1 MDMNQI
7 IVEVGN
13 FDQSVDFY
21 QRLGFKLIVSAR
33 DEYARF
39 ELPSGS
45 ATFSIILSENPNP
58 GASVIYLEVD
68 DVDATYAKLIEGGVV
83 FDAAPENQS
92 YRWRTAPFK
101 DPSGNRFCL
110 YHAGL
115 DRRFPP
121 WRVETNSNE

>member
-7 IVEVGN
+7 SVEVGN
-13 FDQSVDFY
+13 FHESVDFY

-45 ATFSIILSENPNP
+45 ATFSIILSGTPNP

-68 DVDATYAKLIEGGVV
+68 DVDGTYADLVAAGVT
-83 FDAAPENQS
+83 FESAPADQP

-101 DPSGNRFCL
+101 DPSGNTLCL

-121 WRVETNSNE
+121 WRIEPDPAP